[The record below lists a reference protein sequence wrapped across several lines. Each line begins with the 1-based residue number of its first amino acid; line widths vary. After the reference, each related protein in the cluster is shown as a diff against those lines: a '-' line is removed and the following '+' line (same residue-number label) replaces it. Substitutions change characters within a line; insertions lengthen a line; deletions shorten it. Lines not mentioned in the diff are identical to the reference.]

1 MRLFHLVK
9 LPVVFARLKIYKP
22 GGWEED
28 IGEANQTLRH
38 KTLLRYHT
46 AMRDRE
52 LILRSA
58 FWSGRLTY
66 RKWRG
71 IVRRAPHTHTS
82 ILVQAFVHIPIDWL
96 LKEIGRERFIKVWSE
111 LRKHLLRSPPP
122 YRVALD
128 AWDGVWGMLAV
139 GDISYPV
146 KREVAY
152 LPKKRRELLRLIIS
166 NPGIITYELLD
177 QKSNS

>member
-1 MRLFHLVK
+1 
-9 LPVVFARLKIYKP
+9 
-22 GGWEED
+22 
-28 IGEANQTLRH
+28 
-38 KTLLRYHT
+38 
-46 AMRDRE
+46 MRDRE